1 MAIDLNIHV
10 VDAKVIPCERGEW
23 GISYRTDDGYHGSER
38 VGSRSQAEALVRRL
52 KQRQDNVASPA
63 PGEINP
69 FPKDVA
75 AS

>member
-10 VDAKVIPCERGEW
+10 VEAKVIPCEHGEW

-38 VGSRSQAEALVRRL
+38 VGSRSEAEALVRRVKL
-52 KQRQDNVASPA
+52 RQDNPPSPA
-63 PGEINP
+63 PDDINP